1 MDVVIDWVNWTGS
14 YFYLIKHMKNY
25 NNKGFTIIELLV
37 SVVII
42 AIVLSMV
49 AAFTN
54 IFKFLFWV
62 LVYFSIPGIIFGVIL
77 KLNQKYRWVVKGN
90 YGRYIAN
97 FIDSNYMD
105 DDIVTI
111 NLYAYFFLWPF
122 YIPCFIAWVGG
133 KELYHRY
140 IKTMIYNVSK
150 KKGGFFSIP
159 TFGDADKK

>member
-1 MDVVIDWVNWTGS
+1 
-14 YFYLIKHMKNY
+14 MKN
-25 NNKGFTIIELLV
+25 NKAFTLIELLV
-37 SVVII
+37 SLVII

-62 LVYFSIPGIIFGVIL
+62 FVYFSIPGIIFGGLL
-77 KLNQKYRWVVKGN
+77 KLNQKYKWVVKGK
-90 YGRYIAN
+90 YDRYIAN
-97 FIDSNYMD
+97 FIDGEYMD
-105 DDIVTI
+105 NEMVNIQLT
-111 NLYAYFFLWPF
+111 AYFIIWPF
-122 YIPCFIAWVGG
+122 YIPCFIVWVGG

-159 TFGDADKK
+159 KFGDDKE

>member
-1 MDVVIDWVNWTGS
+1 MLVVFVIAA
-14 YFYLIKHMKNY
+14 
-25 NNKGFTIIELLV
+25 
-37 SVVII
+37 II
-42 AIVLSMV
+42 AGMAIPNLM
-49 AAFTN
+49 TIDG
-54 IFKFLFWV
+54 IFGKLLKLLMCAV
-62 LVYFSIPGIIFGVIL
+62 VYFSIPGIIFGVIL

-90 YGRYIAN
+90 YDRYIAN

-105 DDIVTI
+105 DDMVSI

-140 IKTMIYNVSK
+140 IKTIIYNMSK

-159 TFGDADKK
+159 KFGDDKE

>member
-1 MDVVIDWVNWTGS
+1 MKTTNKAFT
-14 YFYLIKHMKNY
+14 LIE
-25 NNKGFTIIELLV
+25 FLVLLTIL
-37 SVVII
+37 

-77 KLNQKYRWVVKGN
+77 KLNQKYRWVVKGK
-90 YGRYIAN
+90 YDRYIAN
-97 FIDSNYMD
+97 FIDGEYMD
-105 DDIVTI
+105 NDMVNIHL
-111 NLYAYFFLWPF
+111 NAYFIIWPI
-122 YIPCFIAWVGG
+122 YIPCFIAWIGG

-140 IKTMIYNVSK
+140 IKTKLYNMSK

-159 TFGDADKK
+159 KFGDDKE

>member
-1 MDVVIDWVNWTGS
+1 
-14 YFYLIKHMKNY
+14 MKT

-54 IFKFLFWV
+54 IFKFLFCV
-62 LVYFSIPGIIFGVIL
+62 AVYFSIPAIIFGGLL
-77 KLNQKYRWVVKGN
+77 KLNQKYKWVVKGK
-90 YGRYIAN
+90 YDRYIAN
-97 FIDSNYMD
+97 FIDGEYMD
-105 DDIVTI
+105 NEMVNIQLT
-111 NLYAYFFLWPF
+111 AYFILWPF
-122 YIPCFIAWVGG
+122 YIPCFIAWIGG

-140 IKTMIYNVSK
+140 IKTMIYNMSK

-159 TFGDADKK
+159 KFGDDKE

>member
-1 MDVVIDWVNWTGS
+1 
-14 YFYLIKHMKNY
+14 MKT

-54 IFKFLFWV
+54 IFKFLFCV
-62 LVYFSIPGIIFGVIL
+62 AVYFSIPGIIFGVLL
-77 KLNQKYRWVVKGN
+77 KLNQKYRWVVKGK
-90 YGRYIAN
+90 YDRYIAN
-97 FIDSNYMD
+97 FIDGEYMD
-105 DDIVTI
+105 NEMVNIQLT
-111 NLYAYFFLWPF
+111 AYFILWPF
-122 YIPCFIAWVGG
+122 YIPCFVARVGG

-140 IKTMIYNVSK
+140 IKTIIYNMSK

-159 TFGDADKK
+159 KFGDDKE